1 MNHTRSD
8 HELKYCLTSEPMGDL
23 QTKPAEDGVL
33 DRAGVEE
40 TYASDHGLAHTS
52 QQAQAIR
59 RWKQRRRQ
67 FETFT
72 PS

>member
-1 MNHTRSD
+1 
-8 HELKYCLTSEPMGDL
+8 MGDL
-23 QTKPAEDGVL
+23 QTKPAK
-33 DRAGVEE
+33 DRALNHTEVEE

-67 FETFT
+67 FESFM